1 MSEISLKQSC
11 RLSRLQIP
19 GFSVKMMTGFLLR
32 STTYELKITK
42 DLMDDVMD
50 VKEAGNARKTQ
61 IVVRLC
67 LFVITA
73 SIQAD
78 VAFSR

>member
-1 MSEISLKQSC
+1 
-11 RLSRLQIP
+11 
-19 GFSVKMMTGFLLR
+19 
-32 STTYELKITK
+32 
-42 DLMDDVMD
+42 MDDVMD

-67 LFVITA
+67 FFVITA